1 MKITSLEELNPRVS
15 LQVTTTFDLDSRDI
29 AYLHSA
35 MEIVQRY
42 ITKKE
47 AEAKKGY
54 DCERKCS
61 MENSI

>member
-1 MKITSLEELNPRVS
+1 MKLTSLEKLNPRVS
-15 LQVTTTFDLDSRDI
+15 LQVTTTFDLDSKDI

-47 AEAKKGY
+47 TEIKKGY

-61 MENSI
+61 MENAI